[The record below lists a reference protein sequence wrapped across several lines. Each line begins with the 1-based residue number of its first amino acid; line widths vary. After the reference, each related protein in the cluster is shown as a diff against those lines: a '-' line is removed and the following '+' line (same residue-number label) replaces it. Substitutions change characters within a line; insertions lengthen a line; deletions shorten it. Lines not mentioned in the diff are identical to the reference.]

1 MDEQTELLREIR
13 DLLLIT
19 AEPAIAK
26 RDEKLRASV
35 REIVGRSKPKEKAIM
50 LMNGSRA
57 QKQIATE
64 VGIDQGALSRC
75 IKALR
80 EAGLLTKDQEAN
92 PKLVITLPA
101 NFFEEAK

>member
-1 MDEQTELLREIR
+1 MNEQTELLREIR
-13 DLLLIT
+13 DLILIA

-26 RDEKLRASV
+26 RDEKRRASV

-50 LMNGSRA
+50 LMNGSRT

-64 VGIDQGALSRC
+64 AGIDQGALSRC

-80 EAGLLTKDQEAN
+80 ETELLGKDQEAN
-92 PKLVITLPA
+92 PKLVITLPT
-101 NFFEEAK
+101 NFFEEAQ